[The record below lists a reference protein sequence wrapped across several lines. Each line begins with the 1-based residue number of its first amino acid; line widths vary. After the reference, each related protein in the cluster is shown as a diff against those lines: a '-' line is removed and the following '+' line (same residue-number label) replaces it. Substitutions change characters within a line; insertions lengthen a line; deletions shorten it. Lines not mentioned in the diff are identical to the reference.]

1 MSALFFDI
9 DGTILSEITHEI
21 PESALVALRKAQE
34 NGHKTFINTGRTI
47 CSVPPMIK
55 RIPFDGFLCGC
66 GTHLVYEERVVFHHS
81 IPYERG
87 RRIIKS
93 MKDCKVEG
101 FLEGT
106 EDIYYSNRISRLEPV
121 ESSRRYMAGLGLE
134 ESSQW
139 KIQVMILI
147 RY

>member
-1 MSALFFDI
+1 M
-9 DGTILSEITHEI
+9 TQ
-21 PESALVALRKAQE
+21 VAPQE

-81 IPYERG
+81 IPYGKRIG
-87 RRIIKS
+87 RIIKS

-101 FLEGT
+101 FLEANRGYL
-106 EDIYYSNRISRLEPV
+106 YYSNRICTGYWSRWKAG
-121 ESSRRYMAGLGLE
+121 RRYGWSGTWG

-139 KIQVMILI
+139 KIQVV
-147 RY
+147 

>member
-55 RIPFDGFLCGC
+55 SSM
-66 GTHLVYEERVVFHHS
+66 VF
-81 IPYERG
+81 YV
-87 RRIIKS
+87 
-93 MKDCKVEG
+93 DVEH
-101 FLEGT
+101 
-106 EDIYYSNRISRLEPV
+106 IW
-121 ESSRRYMAGLGLE
+121 YMRNG
-134 ESSQW
+134 
-139 KIQVMILI
+139 
-147 RY
+147 

>member
-106 EDIYYSNRISRLEPV
+106 EDIYYSNCISRLDP
-121 ESSRRYMAGLGLE
+121 GLTSPDSDLN
-134 ESSQW
+134 
-139 KIQVMILI
+139 
-147 RY
+147 

>member
-66 GTHLVYEERVVFHHS
+66 GTHLVYEERVVFQDYKV
-81 IPYERG
+81 YERLQG
-87 RRIIKS
+87 RRLS
-93 MKDCKVEG
+93 G
-101 FLEGT
+101 R
-106 EDIYYSNRISRLEPV
+106 NRGYLLLQP
-121 ESSRRYMAGLGLE
+121 YLKAGVGGK
-134 ESSQW
+134 Q
-139 KIQVMILI
+139 
-147 RY
+147 

>member
-1 MSALFFDI
+1 MDSCVDA
-9 DGTILSEITHEI
+9 
-21 PESALVALRKAQE
+21 
-34 NGHKTFINTGRTI
+34 
-47 CSVPPMIK
+47 
-55 RIPFDGFLCGC
+55 
-66 GTHLVYEERVVFHHS
+66 GTHLIYGEQVVFHHS

-87 RRIIKS
+87 REIIKS

-121 ESSRRYMAGLGLE
+121 ESSRRYMADLGLE
-134 ESSQW
+134 ENRQW
-139 KIQVMILI
+139 KIQAMILI

>member
-9 DGTILSEITHEI
+9 DGTILSEITHKI
-21 PESALVALRKAQE
+21 PESALEALHKAQE

-66 GTHLVYEERVVFHHS
+66 GTHLIYGEQVVFHHS

-87 RRIIKS
+87 REIIKS
-93 MKDCKVEG
+93 MKD
-101 FLEGT
+101 
-106 EDIYYSNRISRLEPV
+106 
-121 ESSRRYMAGLGLE
+121 
-134 ESSQW
+134 
-139 KIQVMILI
+139 
-147 RY
+147 

>member
-1 MSALFFDI
+1 M
-9 DGTILSEITHEI
+9 
-21 PESALVALRKAQE
+21 
-34 NGHKTFINTGRTI
+34 
-47 CSVPPMIK
+47 
-55 RIPFDGFLCGC
+55 
-66 GTHLVYEERVVFHHS
+66 VYEERVVFHHS

-106 EDIYYSNRISRLEPV
+106 EDIYYSTVSQGWSRWKAV
-121 ESSRRYMAGLGLE
+121 EDIWLVWDLG

>member
-66 GTHLVYEERVVFHHS
+66 GTHLVYEERIVFHHS
-81 IPYERG
+81 IPYML
-87 RRIIKS
+87 KMS
-93 MKDCKVEG
+93 MLS
-101 FLEGT
+101 LEL
-106 EDIYYSNRISRLEPV
+106 RISVKLQDRQL
-121 ESSRRYMAGLGLE
+121 
-134 ESSQW
+134 
-139 KIQVMILI
+139 LI
-147 RY
+147 

>member
-55 RIPFDGFLCGC
+55 RIPFDGFYVDVEHIWYMRNGS
-66 GTHLVYEERVVFHHS
+66 YF
-81 IPYERG
+81 
-87 RRIIKS
+87 IILS
-93 MKDCKVEG
+93 HMK
-101 FLEGT
+101 
-106 EDIYYSNRISRLEPV
+106 ED
-121 ESSRRYMAGLGLE
+121 AGL
-134 ESSQW
+134 
-139 KIQVMILI
+139 
-147 RY
+147 

>member
-47 CSVPPMIK
+47 CSVPPMTK

-81 IPYERG
+81 IPVSYTH
-87 RRIIKS
+87 
-93 MKDCKVEG
+93 
-101 FLEGT
+101 LT
-106 EDIYYSNRISRLEPV
+106 LPTT
-121 ESSRRYMAGLGLE
+121 
-134 ESSQW
+134 
-139 KIQVMILI
+139 
-147 RY
+147 